1 MNEIVQ
7 LINEAQ
13 KRFMSSYKEVHRI
26 ISTMPESMKELED
39 ENEEEKNESSGSEAD
54 MKEQKNVESTQ
65 NPEKTEDGMESL
77 DEEDDEISQEE
88 LMRILEKEVREED

>member
-1 MNEIVQ
+1 
-7 LINEAQ
+7 
-13 KRFMSSYKEVHRI
+13 
-26 ISTMPESMKELED
+26 
-39 ENEEEKNESSGSEAD
+39 